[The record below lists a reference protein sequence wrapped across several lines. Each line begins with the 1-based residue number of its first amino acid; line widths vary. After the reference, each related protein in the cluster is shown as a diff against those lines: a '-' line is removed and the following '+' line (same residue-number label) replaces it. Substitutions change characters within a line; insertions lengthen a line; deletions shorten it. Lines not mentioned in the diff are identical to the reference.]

1 MKKRRD
7 LRTVIRLRGSF
18 LPVILFAVLSAVCV
32 LLLRQDLLQNTQRM
46 GTAVALSY
54 AAEEQN
60 NIAVYQTLIQIATR
74 YIDTQTASFW
84 NEERIQ
90 NRMEIFFNRVEGVL
104 GKNTV
109 DPYAVIN
116 GKIIA
121 ARPWADD
128 DTYNVEAADWY
139 RRAVDAN
146 GNVVF
151 TDAYQDA
158 ITGKPVITIAQMGT
172 QSGCVLAFDVF
183 PENFRLTLRT
193 AELPEGSS
201 YYLCDRRGT
210 VLYSTGESTH
220 DDEEEA
226 EYVREI
232 LKEISLGLHDEYDS
246 VLYDPSGVKK
256 GVYYNELPNGWK
268 AIITIPFHEIL
279 GELNR
284 LIAVFSL
291 FFACFLMMTLFL
303 SVRDWRLQHKIG
315 RSNETVRVLGNSY
328 YALYRVNV
336 NDASYEIIKGSE
348 YVLKRLPVRGDYE
361 RLLDVMREIIEPS
374 ACRDFLDSFSVE
386 NLAGLMEKKV
396 YDFGG
401 DFRRLFDDGYK
412 WVNVRV
418 LFDDT
423 LNSGEAVLCF
433 REVEREK
440 VWQLQ
445 KTRLLEEALEAARR
459 SEETQSSFFSSMSHD
474 MRTPLNAVIGLS
486 ELAQRQ
492 TDNPG
497 KVKELLDRIRIA
509 GRQLLD
515 LINDIL
521 EMSRIRHGK
530 VTISQQP
537 FDLKETIEE
546 TVSIFRIQAEK
557 NEKEFTVETDIRDS
571 RVVGDPLRISQILNN
586 LLSNAFKFTERG
598 GRISFQ
604 VKQFETG
611 GYSRYQ
617 FVIEDDGIG
626 MSPEFVEKVF
636 EPYERESRFGAESVG
651 GTGLGMSIVK
661 SLVTQMDGK
670 ITVKSAPGEGSRFT
684 VTVPLEAAAPVS
696 DTSAPATAAAESGKG
711 PSAGTDE
718 GCPGRGRR
726 LLLAEDNAINRLMAE
741 EMLVSAGFEMTS
753 AENGRRALELFE
765 ESAPG
770 TFAAVLMDMQ
780 MPVMDGCEAAAAIR
794 GLGRADAAGV
804 PIVAVTANVFAE
816 DIARTTRAGM
826 NDHISKPIDGAVL
839 SRTLQKL
846 MTEWDRFRDAAGNT
860 EQAGGQSGV

>member
-780 MPVMDGCEAAAAIR
+780 MPVMDGCEAVRRIR
-794 GLGRADAAGV
+794 ALDRPDAVSV
-804 PIVAVTANVFAE
+804 PIVAVTANAFAE
-816 DIARTTRAGM
+816 DIAVTTEAGM
-826 NDHISKPIDGAVL
+826 NAHISKPIDFPAL
-839 SRTLQKL
+839 YRKL
-846 MTEWDRFRDAAGNT
+846 DELI
-860 EQAGGQSGV
+860 GQSDF

>member
-1 MKKRRD
+1 MKKRKD
-7 LRTVIRLRGSF
+7 LRTGVRLRISF
-18 LPVILFAVLSAVCV
+18 FPVILFAVLSVVCI
-32 LLLRQDLLQNTQRM
+32 LLLRQDLLQNAQQT
-46 GTAVALSY
+46 GTAVAFSY
-54 AAEEQN
+54 ATEEQN
-60 NIAVYQTLIQIATR
+60 NIAVYRTLIQIGTR
-74 YIDTQTASFW
+74 YIDTQTAAFW

-90 NRMEIFFNRVEGVL
+90 RWMEIFFNRVEGVL

-121 ARPWADD
+121 ARPWAGDEAYD
-128 DTYNVEAADWY
+128 VEAADWY
-139 RRAVDAN
+139 RRAVEAN
-146 GNVVF
+146 GDVVF

-172 QSGCVLAFDVF
+172 ESGCVLAFDVF

-268 AIITIPFHEIL
+268 AIITIPFHEIF

-361 RLLDVMREIIEPS
+361 RLLDVMREIIEPN
-374 ACRDFLDSFSVE
+374 ACRDFLDSFS
-386 NLAGLMEKKV
+386 AEKIGELLDKKIH
-396 YDFGG
+396 DFGG
-401 DFRRLFDDGYK
+401 DFRRRFGSVYK

-418 LFDDT
+418 LFDET
-423 LNSGEAVLCF
+423 LTPGEAVLCF

-440 VWQLQ
+440 VQQLQ
-445 KTRLLEEALEAARR
+445 RTRLLEEALEAARR

-486 ELAQRQ
+486 ELAQKQ

-557 NEKEFTVETDIRDS
+557 DEKEFTVETDIRDS

-696 DTSAPATAAAESGKG
+696 DTFAPATAAAESGKG

-741 EMLVSAGFEMTS
+741 EMLVSAGFEVTS

-770 TFAAVLMDMQ
+770 TFAVVLMDMQ
-780 MPVMDGCEAAAAIR
+780 MPVMDGCEAARQIR
-794 GLGRADAAGV
+794 ALDRPDAGAV
-804 PIVAVTANVFAE
+804 PIIAVTANAFSE
-816 DIARTTRAGM
+816 DVSATTAAGM
-826 NDHISKPIDGAVL
+826 DAHVSKPIDFAVL
-839 SRTLQKL
+839 RQTLERLLSPRT
-846 MTEWDRFRDAAGNT
+846 E
-860 EQAGGQSGV
+860 

>member
-1 MKKRRD
+1 MKKRKD
-7 LRTVIRLRGSF
+7 LRTGVRLRISF
-18 LPVILFAVLSAVCV
+18 FPVILFAVLSVVCI
-32 LLLRQDLLQNTQRM
+32 LLLRQDLLQNAQQT
-46 GTAVALSY
+46 GTAVAFSY
-54 AAEEQN
+54 ATEEQN
-60 NIAVYQTLIQIATR
+60 NIAVYRTLIQIGTR
-74 YIDTQTASFW
+74 YIDTQTAAFW

-90 NRMEIFFNRVEGVL
+90 RWMEIFFNRVEGVL

-121 ARPWADD
+121 ARPWAGDEAYD
-128 DTYNVEAADWY
+128 VEAADWY
-139 RRAVDAN
+139 RRAVEAN
-146 GNVVF
+146 GDVVF

-268 AIITIPFHEIL
+268 AIITIPFHEIF

-401 DFRRLFDDGYK
+401 DFRRRFGSVYK

-418 LFDDT
+418 LFDET
-423 LNSGEAVLCF
+423 LTPGEAVLCF

-440 VWQLQ
+440 VQQLQ
-445 KTRLLEEALEAARR
+445 RTRLLEEALEAARR

-557 NEKEFTVETDIRDS
+557 DEKEFTVETDIRDS

-741 EMLVSAGFEMTS
+741 EMLVSGGFEVTS

-780 MPVMDGCEAAAAIR
+780 MPVMDGCEAARRIRALDRPDAIS
-794 GLGRADAAGV
+794 V
-804 PIVAVTANVFAE
+804 PIVAVTANAFAE
-816 DIARTTRAGM
+816 DIAVTTEAGM
-826 NDHISKPIDGAVL
+826 NAHISKPIDFPAL
-839 SRTLQKL
+839 YRKL
-846 MTEWDRFRDAAGNT
+846 DELI
-860 EQAGGQSGV
+860 GQSDF

>member
-1 MKKRRD
+1 MKKRKD
-7 LRTVIRLRGSF
+7 LRTGVRLRISF
-18 LPVILFAVLSAVCV
+18 FPVILFAVLSVVCI
-32 LLLRQDLLQNTQRM
+32 LLLRQDLLQNAQQT
-46 GTAVALSY
+46 GTAVAFSY
-54 AAEEQN
+54 ATEEQN
-60 NIAVYQTLIQIATR
+60 NIAVYRTLIQIGTR
-74 YIDTQTASFW
+74 YIDTQSAAFW

-90 NRMEIFFNRVEGVL
+90 NWMEIFFNRVEGVL

-121 ARPWADD
+121 ARPWDGD
-128 DTYNVEAADWY
+128 ETYDVEAADWY
-139 RRAVDAN
+139 RRAVEAN
-146 GNVVF
+146 GDVVF

-172 QSGCVLAFDVF
+172 ESGCVLAFDVF

-210 VLYSTGESTH
+210 VLYSTG
-220 DDEEEA
+220 DAAPDEQ
-226 EYVREI
+226 YVKEI
-232 LKEISLGLHDEYDS
+232 LKEIALGIHDEYDS

-268 AIITIPFHEIL
+268 AIITIPFRTIL
-279 GELNR
+279 GGLNR

-291 FFACFLMMTLFL
+291 VFVCFFAMSVFL
-303 SVRDWRLQHKIG
+303 SIRDWHLQRKIG

-336 NDASYEIIKGSE
+336 INGTYEIIKGSE
-348 YVLKRLPVRGDYE
+348 FVLRRLPARGDYS
-361 RLLDVMREIIEPS
+361 RLLEVLREIIEPN
-374 ACRDFLDSFSVE
+374 ACRDFLDSFS
-386 NLAGLMEKKV
+386 AEKIRELLDKKIR
-396 YDFGG
+396 DFGG
-401 DFRRLFDDGYK
+401 DFRRRFGSVYK

-418 LFDDT
+418 LFDET
-423 LNSGEAVLCF
+423 LTPGEAVLCF

-440 VWQLQ
+440 VQQLQ
-445 KTRLLEEALEAARR
+445 RTRLLEEALEAARR

-486 ELAQRQ
+486 ELAQKQ
-492 TDNPG
+492 IDNPG
-497 KVKELLDRIRIA
+497 KVRELLDRIRIA

-530 VTISQQP
+530 VTINLQP

-557 NEKEFTVETDIRDS
+557 DEKAFALDTDIRDS

-604 VKQFETG
+604 TKQFETG

-617 FVIEDDGIG
+617 FVIEDNGIG

-636 EPYERESRFGAESVG
+636 EPYERESRFGAGSVG

-696 DTSAPATAAAESGKG
+696 DTSVPETAAAGSGED
-711 PSAGTDE
+711 PSAGADE
-718 GCPGRGRR
+718 GLPGRGRR

-741 EMLVSAGFEMTS
+741 EMLESAGFEVTS
-753 AENGRRALELFE
+753 AENGERALELFE

-780 MPVMDGCEAAAAIR
+780 MPVMDGCEAARRIR
-794 GLGRADAAGV
+794 ALDRPDAVSV
-804 PIVAVTANVFAE
+804 PIVAVTANAFAE
-816 DIARTTRAGM
+816 DIAVTTEAGM
-826 NDHISKPIDGAVL
+826 NAHISKPIDFPAL
-839 SRTLQKL
+839 YRKL
-846 MTEWDRFRDAAGNT
+846 DELMEKRDCFS
-860 EQAGGQSGV
+860 SGKGL